1 MHPLALWLINSSQLR
16 ERDDDDRMLRRQREA
31 RGRDFDVARDG
42 RWAAAMRRWSEE
54 DAAAAAAATPAT
66 RVATS
71 APATVEC
78 ATA

>member
-1 MHPLALWLINSSQLR
+1 MHPLALWLINSSQFR

-54 DAAAAAAATPAT
+54 DAAAAAAPAT